1 MCACLL
7 ESFTSGQVQDCKA
20 GTSSQDPSFFLPCI
34 LTYTPLAWVV
44 FALSG
49 DCRFDQ
55 GQNLGALRNS
65 LPSGPTLPDSFI
77 FQAGQ
82 GALEHVSLLQTQG
95 HCPVKTIKSVAP
107 PPPRNFFTVLQ
118 IVVWRTLIKVI
129 KNKARHN
136 TDHGTA
142 EA

>member
-7 ESFTSGQVQDCKA
+7 ESLTSGQVQDHEA
-20 GTSSQDPSFFLPCI
+20 GTSPQNPFFLLPCI
-34 LTYTPLAWVV
+34 LTYTPLAWIV
-44 FALSG
+44 FALAG

-55 GQNLGALRNS
+55 GQNLGALVNS
-65 LPSGPTLPDSFI
+65 QPLCPTLPDSFI

-82 GALEHVSLLQTQG
+82 GALEHVSLLRTQG

-107 PPPRNFFTVLQ
+107 RNFFTVLQ
-118 IVVWRTLIKVI
+118 IVLWRTLIKVI
-129 KNKARHN
+129 KNKVRHDA
-136 TDHGTA
+136 DHGTP